1 MNIPSLQP
9 VHGTRRFDTFPVFVD
24 APIVLLPADM
34 AATFGTAQ
42 SLDALGADEASPE
55 ATDPALQPR
64 AWWKANPERTMSVGI
79 EQSVDMLTDLCR
91 KEKFDV
97 RLCYWFSG

>member
-1 MNIPSLQP
+1 
-9 VHGTRRFDTFPVFVD
+9 
-24 APIVLLPADM
+24 M

-42 SLDALGADEASPE
+42 SLDDLGAGEASPE
-55 ATDPALQPR
+55 AADPALQPR

-97 RLCYWFSG
+97 RLCCCLSG